1 MKEAVKQPQFWITD
15 PATGQRVGVDNMYII
30 YVGDIPGCVEREN
43 LMPGNYKEAG
53 ELAEQHD
60 MVPSSHS
67 IFSIKISPLPYIYR
81 GKSDRRIGM
90 YFGTDHKGNIQYFHL
105 PDGSIFRAMKLSEL
119 AAHHGWDY
127 EQLRE
132 ATLSIKFCYE
142 P

>member
-30 YVGDIPGCVEREN
+30 FTGDIPGCVEREN
-43 LMPGNYKEAG
+43 LMPGDYKEAR
-53 ELAEQHD
+53 ELAEQHN
-60 MVPSSHS
+60 MYLYNILFTIEVAPY
-67 IFSIKISPLPYIYR
+67 PLTTQGQP
-81 GKSDRRIGM
+81 DRRIGM

-105 PDGSIFRAMKLSEL
+105 PEGSIFRAMKLSEL

-127 EQLRE
+127 EQLQE